1 MHVKPGPMCEDTN
14 IKEAV
19 CIHTRKIFD
28 SCRDKDCL
36 EDLRLFPTQQSAE
49 IIDNAVSVRARGAQ
63 LLYTSISVNEITFN
77 RGFYTVDIRYF
88 YKVTADAFMNNGR
101 TEKITGL
108 CVSDKRVILFGSE
121 GSARVFSSDMNTP
134 TAETL
139 MDSNLPRVVV
149 EAVDPIVLN
158 IRLVDGAYPV
168 CGDTAVT
175 EVPDFIAYGFESPV
189 MFNPGGK
196 IVYVTL
202 GQFSIIRLER
212 DSQLLIPVYDYCIPD
227 KECTGPT
234 DDDPCA
240 LFSHIN
246 FPVDEFFP
254 PDTLT
259 TQENYREAK
268 ANIAGV
274 GMMEN

>member
-1 MHVKPGPMCEDTN
+1 MLVKPGPLPEDAN
-14 IKEAV
+14 IREAV

-28 SCRDKDCL
+28 SCRDKDCM

-63 LLYTSISVNEITFN
+63 LLYTSIKVDEITFN

-88 YKVTADAFMNNGR
+88 YKVTADAFMCSGR
-101 TEKITGL
+101 TEKISGL
-108 CVSDKRVILFGSE
+108 CVFDKRVILFGSE
-121 GSARVFSSDMNTP
+121 GSARVFSSDMHTP
-134 TAETL
+134 TADTL

-158 IRLVDGAYPV
+158 IRLVDCTCQV
-168 CGDTAVT
+168 NGDTGMT
-175 EVPDFIAYGFESPV
+175 EVPDFIAYGFDSPV
-189 MFNPGGK
+189 VSNPCGK
-196 IVYVTL
+196 LVYVTL
-202 GQFSIIRLER
+202 GQFSIVRLER
-212 DSQLLIPVYDYCIPD
+212 DSQLLVPVYDYCMPD

-234 DDDPCA
+234 DDDPCT
-240 LFSHIN
+240 LFSRIG

-259 TQENYREAK
+259 TSENYREAK
-268 ANIAGV
+268 ASLSGAG
-274 GMMEN
+274 MTE